1 LAAVSHRE
9 ILRILAGI
17 VPGMLL
23 AALDQTIITTALP
36 TMAAELGGVEHLSWV
51 VSIYLL
57 TATASTPIYGK
68 LSDLYGRRGLLQG
81 AIAIFLLGSALA
93 ALAQTMPQLIGA
105 RALQGL
111 GGGGLI
117 TLAQTVIADYVSPR
131 ERGRYQAYLSGVWAT
146 ASVGGPVLG
155 GLFVDHLSWR
165 WVFWIN
171 LPIGGLALLLCWLAL
186 RHLPQHYE
194 RRSIDCLG
202 ALLLTLGVAA
212 LLLVAAWGGTQFP
225 WGSAPIL
232 GLGAA
237 GLLLLLAFALQELR
251 APEPILPPRL
261 FRNDIFRIAN
271 LCGAVVAMVMFG
283 TTMLVPIFL
292 QLVDGMSAGASGL
305 LLAPLTGGSV
315 VGAFSAGQIMRATGR
330 YKRQPLVG
338 LSLATLALIL
348 LAAMTAGTPPAL
360 IGAALALLGAGIG
373 ATFPVMLVAVQ
384 NAAEPRDIG
393 AATSAVNFFRSM
405 GGSFGA
411 AILWS
416 VLIIA
421 FTREL
426 AGSGGAGLP
435 ESGLALLQ
443 GGAEAFAQLSPALRA
458 VVVPALAGAFHAVFA
473 ATAVLSLIG
482 LGVASLLREQPLRTT
497 PAAIPPPQRA
507 AERLSAD

>member
-1 LAAVSHRE
+1 MAAASHRE
-9 ILRILAGI
+9 ILRILTGI
-17 VPGMLL
+17 LLGMFL

-36 TMAAELGGVEHLSWV
+36 TMASELGGVAYLSWV

-57 TATASTPIYGK
+57 TATASTPLYGK
-68 LSDLYGRRGLLQG
+68 LSDLYGRRGLLQA
-81 AIAIFLLGSALA
+81 AIVIFLLGSALA
-93 ALAQTMPQLIGA
+93 GLAQSMPQLIGA

-171 LPIGGLALLLCWLAL
+171 LPIGALALLLCWLAL

-194 RRSIDCLG
+194 RRSIDYLG
-202 ALLLTLGVAA
+202 AFLLTLGVAA
-212 LLLVAAWGGTQFP
+212 LLLVATSGGSQFP
-225 WGSAPIL
+225 WLSLPIL
-232 GLGAA
+232 GLSLA
-237 GLLLLLAFALQELR
+237 GVALLSAFAVQELR

-261 FRNDIFRIAN
+261 FRNDIFRVAN
-271 LCGAVVAMVMFG
+271 ACGAVVAMVMFG
-283 TTMLVPIFL
+283 ATMLLPIFL
-292 QLVDGMSAGASGL
+292 QLVVGMSAGRSGL
-305 LLAPLTGGSV
+305 LLAPLTAGSV
-315 VGAFSAGQIMRATGR
+315 VGAFSSGQIMRATGG
-330 YKRQPLVG
+330 YKRQPIVG

-348 LAAMTAGTPPAL
+348 LAAMTADTPMVL
-360 IGAALALLGAGIG
+360 IGIYLTLLGVGIG

-411 AILWS
+411 AVLWS

-421 FTREL
+421 LTYTL
-426 AGSGGAGLP
+426 ARSGAPTLP
-435 ESGLALLQ
+435 ESGIALLE
-443 GGAEAFAQLSPALRA
+443 GGTEAFAELSPSLRA
-458 VVVPALAGAFHAVFA
+458 TVVPALAGAFHVVFA
-473 ATAVLSLIG
+473 TAAALSLIG
-482 LGVASLLREQPLRTT
+482 LVMASLLREQPLRTT
-497 PAAIPPPQRA
+497 PSAIAPPPRT
-507 AERLSAD
+507 ERISAD

>member
-1 LAAVSHRE
+1 MAAASHRE
-9 ILRILAGI
+9 ILRILGGI
-17 VPGMLL
+17 VLGMFL

-81 AIAIFLLGSALA
+81 AIVIFLVGSTLA

-155 GLFVDHLSWR
+155 GVFVDQLSWR

-171 LPIGGLALLLCWLAL
+171 LPIGALALLLCWLAL

-194 RRSIDCLG
+194 RRAIDYLG

-212 LLLVAAWGGTQFP
+212 LLLVAAWGGSQYP
-225 WGSAPIL
+225 WLSLPIL
-232 GLGAA
+232 ALTALG
-237 GLLLLLAFALQELR
+237 GFLLLAFALQELR

-261 FRNDIFRIAN
+261 FQNDIFRTAN
-271 LCGAVVAMVMFG
+271 ACATVVAMVMFG
-283 TTMLVPIFL
+283 ATMLLPIFL
-292 QLVDGMSAGASGL
+292 QLVDGMSAGRSGL
-305 LLAPLTGGSV
+305 MLAPLTGGSV
-315 VGAFSAGQIMRATGR
+315 VGAFSSGQIMRATGS

-338 LSLATLALIL
+338 LSLATLALTL
-348 LAAMTAGTPPAL
+348 LAFMTSDTSEVL
-360 IGAALALLGAGIG
+360 IGACLALVGAGVG

-384 NAAEPRDIG
+384 NATEPRDIG

-411 AILWS
+411 AALWS

-421 FTREL
+421 LTYEL
-426 AGSGGAGLP
+426 AGSGTRALP
-435 ESGLALLQ
+435 ESGLALLR
-443 GGAEAFAQLSPALRA
+443 GGPEAFAKLSPTLRA
-458 VVVPALAGAFHAVFA
+458 TLVPALAGAFHVVFA
-473 ATAVLSLIG
+473 AAAVLNLIALG
-482 LGVASLLREQPLRTT
+482 LACLLREQPLRTT
-497 PAAIPPPQRA
+497 PSALAPRPT